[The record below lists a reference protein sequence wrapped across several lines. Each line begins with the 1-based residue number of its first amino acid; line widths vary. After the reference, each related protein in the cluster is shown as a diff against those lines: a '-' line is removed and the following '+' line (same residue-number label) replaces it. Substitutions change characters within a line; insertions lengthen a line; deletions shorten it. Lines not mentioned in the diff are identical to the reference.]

1 MRKYLWWI
9 AAAVLALGLV
19 AQFVAY
25 RLDRPGMS
33 NHAVWAFQPETFAD
47 VVNNSQ
53 LVVTA
58 EVVRVDPGADIVVP
72 AKGEP
77 TGESRIPTQRITVR
91 VESTD
96 KGAANAGQ
104 ELVIFHTGGVMKTG
118 EAPPVGSLDGKDAPE
133 VIPAPAGVPDA
144 QTGNF
149 SAKGDANAPGPDRPA
164 QSPDANAP
172 ADAGIVSFMLDD
184 DPAYQPGER
193 YLLALVDGPEGTL
206 RPISPEGRYLVAPD
220 NSVQA
225 VTTSAVGASVN
236 GQALTTVNAAARGET
251 VIPTQGDVQKR
262 VTTPGMPTT
271 GQQWQDLLLWAA
283 VAGVAL
289 LAVGALLRRRKVT

>member
-19 AQFVAY
+19 AQFVVY
-25 RLDRPGMS
+25 RMDRPGMA
-33 NHAVWAFQPETFAD
+33 NHAVWAFQPDSFAD

-53 LVVTA
+53 LVVTT
-58 EVVRVDPGADIVVP
+58 EVVRVDPGPDIVIP

-77 TGESRIPTQRITVR
+77 NGESRTPSERVTVR
-91 VESTD
+91 VLGTD

-104 ELVIFHTGGVMKTG
+104 ELVIFHTGGAMKVPD
-118 EAPPVGSLDGKDAPE
+118 APAVGSIDGKNEPE
-133 VIPAPAGVPDA
+133 VIAPPAGVPDA
-144 QTGNF
+144 QTGDF
-149 SAKGDANAPGPDRPA
+149 KAKGDSNATGPDRPG
-164 QSPDANAP
+164 QSASPNAP
-172 ADAGIVSFMLDD
+172 ADAGIVAFMLDD
-184 DPAYQPGER
+184 DPAYQPGEV
-193 YLLALVDGPEGTL
+193 YLLALVDGPDGTL
-206 RPISPEGRYLVAPD
+206 RPISPEGRYRVGSD

-236 GQALTTVNAAARGET
+236 GQSLTTVNAAARGET

-271 GQQWQDLLLWAA
+271 GQQLQDLLLWAA

-289 LAVGALLRRRKVT
+289 LAIGAVLRRRKVT